1 MAVHKE
7 ETALEKLNAVRPLF
21 HLIVALTMQFVA
33 LSIVTPAIIGVIVE
47 AVCPPGHAECG
58 RVIFLSGFQQM
69 SVGIGAMA
77 MTPII
82 GSLSDS
88 YGRKPL
94 LTITCAANILPLA
107 LLAYRRDAAFVY
119 AYFVMRII
127 IDAGD
132 SGNTCV
138 LLAAV
143 ADTVEDKL
151 KGPAFGIIL
160 GSLAAGCLLGT
171 SVAKGLSIDQVFK
184 VAPMLAASAALY
196 LTAFVRETN
205 PCTAIVPALGDS
217 PKQKWWRKLMN
228 TKTSVVEAGR
238 LVMNSKVLSNVAVIA
253 FCSGVAEGTMSIG
266 LMYYLKAAFNCGKDQ
281 FAVVLLITLIAQSLS
296 QLVLLPVLLHMLGER
311 IVLCIGLL
319 GYGLQA
325 FLYGIAW
332 APWVPYLAAFFGI
345 FVVFVYPTIVTIVSK
360 TAPPNEQG
368 NIQGFIS
375 ASKSFA
381 NIVTPLVMCPIT
393 ALFLSDQA
401 PFHFLGFSIFCAS
414 IPLLVAFFLCC
425 FIGPLPPPLTSTKT
439 NQYIVVP
446 SDEVQDH
453 AAYNVLP

>member
-7 ETALEKLNAVRPLF
+7 ETMLEKLNAVRPLF

-47 AVCPPGHAECG
+47 AICPPGQAECG

-82 GSLSDS
+82 GSLSDN

-151 KGPAFGIIL
+151 RGPAFGVIL

-205 PCTAIVPALGDS
+205 PWTAIVPALGDS

-253 FCSGVAEGTMSIG
+253 FCSGIAEGTMSIG
-266 LMYYLKAAFNCGKDQ
+266 LMYYLKAAFNYGKDQ
-281 FAVVLLITLIAQSLS
+281 LAVVLLITLIAQSLS
-296 QLVLLPVLLHMLGER
+296 
-311 IVLCIGLL
+311 
-319 GYGLQA
+319 QA

-425 FIGPLPPPLTSTKT
+425 FIGPLPPPLPSTKT
-439 NQYIVVP
+439 NQYTVVP
-446 SDEVQDH
+446 SDEMQDH
-453 AAYNVLP
+453 DTYNVLP

>member
-1 MAVHKE
+1 M
-7 ETALEKLNAVRPLF
+7 NAVRPLF

-47 AVCPPGHAECG
+47 AICPPSQAECG

-82 GSLSDS
+82 GSLSDN

-94 LTITCAANILPLA
+94 LTITCAANILPLS
-107 LLAYRRDAAFVY
+107 LLAYRRDAACVY

-151 KGPAFGIIL
+151 RGPAFGVIL

-171 SVAKGLSIDQVFK
+171 SVAKGLSVDQVFK

-205 PCTAIVPALGDS
+205 PRTAILPAFGDP
-217 PKQKWWRKLMN
+217 PKQKWWRRLMN

-238 LVMNSKVLSNVAVIA
+238 FVMNSKVLSNVAVIA

-281 FAVVLLITLIAQSLS
+281 FAVVLLITLIAQSFS
-296 QLVLLPVLLHMLGER
+296 QLVLLPVLLHVLGER

-345 FVVFVYPTIVTIVSK
+345 FVVFVYPTVSWI
-360 TAPPNEQG
+360 ASESFFSHDPPLLIQG
-368 NIQGFIS
+368 NLQGFIS

-381 NIVTPLVMCPIT
+381 NIVTPLVMCPVT

-425 FIGPLPPPLTSTKT
+425 FIGPLPPPLPSTKT

-446 SDEVQDH
+446 SDEVEDRNI
-453 AAYNVLP
+453 YNVLQ